1 MRMRDALQHA
11 FQRQARYNQHANEA
25 LFAVLAN
32 LTDRARKRDAGS
44 WFGSI
49 HGILN
54 HIIVCD
60 LNWLKR
66 FRALSPEDPILMD
79 PRLDPPNLSWAHD
92 LHEDFAALREDRIFV
107 DTQLCA
113 WFALFPAARY
123 DEPFAYHDSAGVLR
137 HAVSGHAFQ
146 FLFTHQIHHRG
157 QISQILDR
165 SGLPNNLADN
175 VAYLENLDR

>member
-1 MRMRDALQHA
+1 MRHLLPNALH
-11 FQRQARYNQHANEA
+11 RQARYNQRANEA

-32 LTDRARKRDAGS
+32 LTDRARKRDTGS

-54 HIIVCD
+54 HILICD
-60 LNWLKR
+60 FNWLKR
-66 FRALSPEDPILMD
+66 FRALAPEDPILMD

-92 LHEDFAALREDRIFV
+92 LHADFNALRDDRIFV
-107 DTQLCA
+107 DAQICA
-113 WFALFPAARY
+113 WFAAFPADR
-123 DEPFAYHDSAGVLR
+123 DNECFAYHDSAGILR
-137 HAVSGHAFQ
+137 QAKAGDAFQ

-175 VAYLENLDR
+175 VAYLEDLNR